1 MPVIPIAI
9 GKGGAGKTTTA
20 LIAACELAN
29 MGVSVTLIDA
39 DPNKALVDWANK
51 PGVPDGLDVV
61 GDVSEES
68 IIDVIEESSRRSAF
82 VLVDL
87 EGIQSTMVSYAVS
100 MANLVIVPMQ
110 ASQLDAP
117 KAASMIRL
125 IKQQERVARRA
136 IPYVLALTRT
146 SPAIV
151 TGTQKHIERSFVERD
166 IPVMRT
172 KRSTANAGRC
182 LVWRHAGSSRT
193 KASAI
198 STPHSVM
205 PMPSRWRSSR
215 GSRTCRHRRSH
226 DASRYFI
233 ATR

>member
-100 MANLVIVPMQ
+100 MADLVIVPMQ

-125 IKQQERVARRA
+125 IKQQERVARRV

-146 SPAIV
+146 NPAII

-172 KRSTANAGRC
+172 KLFDREAYRALFSFGGTLVTLKDKGVSNLDTAQRNA
-182 LVWRHAGSSRT
+182 HAFTVEIIERL
-193 KASAI
+193 KV
-198 STPHSVM
+198 TPQQEV
-205 PMPSRWRSSR
+205 
-215 GSRTCRHRRSH
+215 
-226 DASRYFI
+226 A
-233 ATR
+233 